1 MTAHPGTC
9 YLLCIQPPYH
19 HAAHYAGWTADA
31 DPTRRIGE
39 HLAGRFELDADGA
52 LRYVGTGSP
61 LVAAALA
68 AGRRVDLVLA
78 VPGDRGLERRWHN
91 RHGTRLCPR
100 CHSQRPPR
108 PRQYRLPF
116 TRRQPASPCRGAGA
130 APLWRLRHDRS

>member
-1 MTAHPGTC
+1 MTAHLGTC

-39 HLAGRFELDADGA
+39 HLAGRFEPDADGE

-78 VPGDRGLERRWHN
+78 VPGDRGLERKWHN
-91 RHGTRLCPR
+91 AHGTRVCPR

-108 PRQYRLPF
+108 PRQLHLPIRTNREGRHPRL
-116 TRRQPASPCRGAGA
+116 SPT
-130 APLWRLRHDRS
+130 PLWRVCHAA